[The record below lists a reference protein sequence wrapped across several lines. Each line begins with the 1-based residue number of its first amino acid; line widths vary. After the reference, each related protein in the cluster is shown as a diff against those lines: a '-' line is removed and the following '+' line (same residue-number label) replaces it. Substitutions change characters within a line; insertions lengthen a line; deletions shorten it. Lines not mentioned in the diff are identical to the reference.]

1 MKYVTAEIDALEQL
15 QDDNIIKVLDLCE
28 DEQNICV
35 VMELIAGGNLSMLFI
50 ERFKEKDPLREDETA
65 SIVYQILKALKYLH
79 EREKPMAHRD
89 LKPDNILV
97 DVIDGQIICKLTDF
111 GLAFEE
117 DQDKVTRDAAGT
129 KTFMS
134 PEQITGQSQDVKVDI
149 WSLGILA
156 YILLVNAYPFR
167 EGRMMEENIKNQT
180 LMFDRKIEIAAFS
193 KLMKNGEPAKDFI
206 SKCTQKRAQD
216 RPTAE

>member
-1 MKYVTAEIDALEQL
+1 M
-15 QDDNIIKVLDLCE
+15 
-28 DEQNICV
+28 
-35 VMELIAGGNLSMLFI
+35 
-50 ERFKEKDPLREDETA
+50 
-65 SIVYQILKALKYLH
+65 
-79 EREKPMAHRD
+79 
-89 LKPDNILV
+89 
-97 DVIDGQIICKLTDF
+97 TDF

-167 EGRMMEENIKNQT
+167 EGRMMEENIKN
-180 LMFDRKIEIAAFS
+180 
-193 KLMKNGEPAKDFI
+193 
-206 SKCTQKRAQD
+206 
-216 RPTAE
+216 